1 MGHLR
6 LSVDTGSYVTLM
18 NNRSS
23 RSRRI
28 AAAMDDMWPLFDKT
42 KTDRYRLARV
52 KRRDQS
58 RVADAIALATGK
70 EVKRIEFVSLSK
82 PPLKPDGMSQEAY
95 ETGVWHSLRD
105 GLATTLKECLD
116 ARFKNGTEGIN
127 VDSPNM
133 HSFSH
138 RLHACLLE
146 CLSVIFMDSL
156 QEDLWPELRGGCC
169 TGFRDDVCCYLRVNL
184 YFGLRDS
191 VYYHDFFALAGHWK
205 DVRRLSP
212 LVRLIPDFLPLG
224 EKKDEPGT
232 WLVFAA

>member
-6 LSVDTGSYVTLM
+6 LSVDTGSYMTLM

-28 AAAMDDMWPLFDKT
+28 AAAMDDVWPLFDKA
-42 KTDRYRLARV
+42 KTDRYRLARP
-52 KRRDQS
+52 RQRDQ
-58 RVADAIALATGK
+58 RTMADAIALATGK

-95 ETGVWHSLRD
+95 ETVVWHSLRD
-105 GLATTLKECLD
+105 GLATTLIECLD
-116 ARFKNGTEGIN
+116 ASFRNGTKGID
-127 VDSPNM
+127 VDSPKM

-138 RLHACLLE
+138 RLDACLLE
-146 CLSVIFMDSL
+146 CICFVFRGSL
-156 QEDLWPELRGGCC
+156 ERDLWPELRSGSGAK
-169 TGFRDDVCCYLRVNL
+169 FREDVYDYLRYVL
-184 YFGLRDS
+184 WYGLS
-191 VYYHDFFALAGHWK
+191 LCVYYHDFFALAGRWK
-205 DVRRLSP
+205 NVRRLSP
-212 LVRLIPDFLPLG
+212 LVRLIGRFVPLG